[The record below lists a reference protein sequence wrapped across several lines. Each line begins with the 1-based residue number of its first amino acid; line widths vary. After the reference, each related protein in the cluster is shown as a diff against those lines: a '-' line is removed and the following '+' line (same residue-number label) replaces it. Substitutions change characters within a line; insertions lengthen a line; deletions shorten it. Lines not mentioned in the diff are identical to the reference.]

1 MKISFVFRSL
11 VTANG
16 LSVARTQRK
25 GKQEL
30 HKTMA
35 CLFIKINFLCDP
47 NYSHVLASL
56 LGNIVVLHIST
67 QCGTWYKILKYI
79 KVSKTNLQLEG
90 CLTVHL
96 PHEIK

>member
-16 LSVARTQRK
+16 LSVAYTQRK

-35 CLFIKINFLCDP
+35 CLFIKINFLFDP
-47 NYSHVLASL
+47 TYSHVPALF
-56 LGNIVVLHIST
+56 LGNIVVLHVSIR
-67 QCGTWYKILKYI
+67 CGTWYNILKYT
-79 KVSKTNLQLEG
+79 KVS
-90 CLTVHL
+90 
-96 PHEIK
+96 

>member
-16 LSVARTQRK
+16 LSVACAQRK

-30 HKTMA
+30 RKTMA

-47 NYSHVLASL
+47 NYSHVLAL
-56 LGNIVVLHIST
+56 FLGNIVVLHVSI
-67 QCGTWYKILKYI
+67 QCGIWYKILKYI
-79 KVSKTNLQLEG
+79 KVSKTNLH
-90 CLTVHL
+90 V
-96 PHEIK
+96 